1 MLLVLA
7 ESLTNCF
14 GLLLKRLERVVS
26 DSAMP
31 KDKLIS
37 IVEDDN
43 ALRISLEDLIQSV
56 GYRVQGFSSAE
67 AFLGSNQLHETAC
80 LVLDLRL
87 PGMSGLEL
95 EAHLAAV
102 NSRIPTIFITAH
114 GDENLQSRALAS
126 GASAFLHKP
135 CYEQDLLNAIV
146 AALGRS

>member
-14 GLLLKRLERVVS
+14 GLLLKPLERVVS

-31 KDKLIS
+31 NDTLIS
-37 IVEDDN
+37 IVDDDD
-43 ALRISLEDLIQSV
+43 ALRSSLENLIRSV
-56 GYRVQGFSSAE
+56 GYTVEGFCSAE
-67 AFLGSNQLHETAC
+67 AFLGSDQLHETAC

-95 EAHLAAV
+95 QAHLAAA
-102 NSRIPTIFITAH
+102 NSRMPIIFITAH

-126 GASAFLHKP
+126 GALAFLQKP

-146 AALGRS
+146 AALERS